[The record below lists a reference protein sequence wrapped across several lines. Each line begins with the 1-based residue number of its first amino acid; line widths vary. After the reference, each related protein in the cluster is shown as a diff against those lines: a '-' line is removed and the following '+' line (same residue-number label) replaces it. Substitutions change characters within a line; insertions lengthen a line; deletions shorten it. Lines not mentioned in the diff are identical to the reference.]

1 MPTITRE
8 NGQPVT
14 DAGERD
20 AIIHAL
26 RLTVARGTPPPSA
39 ALDSVLAE
47 RRIDE
52 YQSRTILA
60 DAEPVIGGLY
70 AGSDV
75 IALFPDTPELD
86 TLEALF
92 RRPHRHSDSEVRYI
106 LAGEGIFGFVLP
118 DGEQVEVTVNAGD
131 LIGVPARA
139 EHWFR
144 LSPLRKVVAVRLFG
158 ENPNWQAEFTDT
170 RVRIGQP

>member
-1 MPTITRE
+1 MPTIIRE
-8 NGQPVT
+8 NGQAVT
-14 DAGERD
+14 SQSERD

-26 RLTVARGTPPPSA
+26 RLTVAAGTPPTSA
-39 ALDSVLAE
+39 ALDSVLTE

-52 YQSRTILA
+52 CQSRSILA
-60 DAEPVIGGLY
+60 DAEPMIGGLY

-75 IALFPDTPELD
+75 IALFPDTPDLD

-92 RRPHRHSDSEVRYI
+92 RRPHRHADSEVRYI

-118 DGEQVEVTVNAGD
+118 DGEQVEVTVTAGD
-131 LIGVPARA
+131 LIGVPAQA

-144 LSPLRKVVAVRLFG
+144 LGPLRKVVAVRLF
-158 ENPNWQAEFTDT
+158 EKNPSWQAEFTDT
-170 RVRIGQP
+170 RVRIG